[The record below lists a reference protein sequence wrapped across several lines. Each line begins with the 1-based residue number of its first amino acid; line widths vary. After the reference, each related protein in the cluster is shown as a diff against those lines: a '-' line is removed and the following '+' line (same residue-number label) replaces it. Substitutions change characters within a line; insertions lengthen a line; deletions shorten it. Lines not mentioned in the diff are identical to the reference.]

1 MSIIEETL
9 SRLGQDQAKSA
20 DIPPAAWTVAPAPT
34 IPETSDNAP
43 PPARPAPPEPFPA
56 LAGALPAA
64 PRRPSRTL
72 PRLLAFTALGG
83 AALSAAA
90 WYGLEQLAP
99 HASPSAVATPAPPS
113 TPSVPSAPSAASA
126 APLPAAARELPAEPA
141 AATPV
146 PPSTPHP
153 AHATAPLADAAPAP
167 SQGAGAPRTAQ
178 TLAVPPWLG
187 EGRRLLAAG
196 DTNGA
201 LGAWSAGFATL
212 APQQRVVAV
221 AAFHDLN
228 TALAALKK
236 LAEFDGAFLAPGSF
250 AGAKAWRLLLLADPE
265 RRHDDLARAIALSGV
280 KGGAVTTA
288 ASVAPIAPPD
298 LPAPSTAPS
307 APPSKLSA
315 AHPAS
320 HAPLAAAPREA
331 TPQPARELP
340 GAPPGARESK
350 AAAPAAQ
357 AFRGNGAEEA
367 AAKKTAAAPALPPDY
382 VFDSQAERVVQ
393 ALNRG
398 LYREAEELA
407 QALLARD
414 RNRSEPWLW
423 MGKVELGKGSPEEA
437 ERYLV
442 QATEIAPGQ
451 AEAWT
456 LRGIAAQ
463 ERGDHPRALTLL
475 AEALR
480 LAPDQADAHFNIG
493 YSQEALGRHAEA
505 AAAWR
510 RFLELAKGKSRFAK
524 QRAYVEQRL
533 TASR

>member
-34 IPETSDNAP
+34 VPETADNAP

-56 LAGALPAA
+56 LAGALPAT

-99 HASPSAVATPAPPS
+99 HASPSAVATPAPP
-113 TPSVPSAPSAASA
+113 TTPSAPSAASA
-126 APLPAAARELPAEPA
+126 APLPMAARELPAEQA

-146 PPSTPHP
+146 LPSTPHP
-153 AHATAPLADAAPAP
+153 AHATAPVADAAPAQ
-167 SQGAGAPRTAQ
+167 SQSTGAPRTAQ
-178 TLAVPPWLG
+178 ALAVPPWLG

-298 LPAPSTAPS
+298 LPAPSAAPS
-307 APPSKLSA
+307 APPSKPS
-315 AHPAS
+315 
-320 HAPLAAAPREA
+320 AAPREA
-331 TPQPARELP
+331 GPQPVRELP
-340 GAPPGARESK
+340 GAPPATRESK

-357 AFRGNGAEEA
+357 TIRGNSTEEA

-398 LYREAEELA
+398 HYREAEELA

-414 RNRSEPWLW
+414 QNRSEPWLW

-437 ERYLV
+437 ERYLAR
-442 QATEIAPGQ
+442 ATEIAPGQ